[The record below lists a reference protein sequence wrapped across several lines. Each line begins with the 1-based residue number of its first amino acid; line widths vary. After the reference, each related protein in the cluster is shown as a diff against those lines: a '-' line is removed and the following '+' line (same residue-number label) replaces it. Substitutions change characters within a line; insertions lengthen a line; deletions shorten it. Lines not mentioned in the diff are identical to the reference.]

1 MSLLR
6 PNTMISLNPAHV
18 IIAANLYPQR
28 QSRRLSLLR
37 GFIPSTFQFLTTVI
51 IISYF
56 PTDTTVT
63 QL

>member
-1 MSLLR
+1 
-6 PNTMISLNPAHV
+6 MISLNPAHV

-28 QSRRLSLLR
+28 QSGRLSLLQ

-63 QL
+63 QP